1 MKVMHYHHCVC
12 CGAPLRYATST
23 RLCESCHD
31 ASHQQRLS
39 PVPQPRRSIE
49 EVQR

>member
-23 RLCESCHD
+23 RLCESCTH
-31 ASHQQRLS
+31 HM
-39 PVPQPRRSIE
+39 